1 MHSPSAPLHQ
11 PPTGQAR
18 IFDTHGLAL
27 HQSATPHTRGR
38 RQSQGSDMLPLALGW
53 FSIGLGLA
61 ELLMPRRVSR
71 AVGVPHR
78 PALMRT
84 MGARELA
91 AGVGILRNRQQP
103 AWLWSRVAGDVMDMA
118 LLGAAAR
125 SPQAQ
130 RQRIACALAAVAGVA
145 VADVAASMQQQRS
158 VTRPIHGTVHFS
170 KTIWIN
176 KPAEE
181 VYRFWRNFEGF
192 PRFMGHLEEV
202 KVLDDKRSRWKARGP
217 MGMEVEWDAEIIE
230 DVPNERLAWRSV
242 ENADIDNAGV
252 VRFEKA
258 PGGRGTIVRIE
269 THYRPPAGTA
279 GMIVAKL
286 FGEEPQIQIDGD
298 LRRFKQMIETGE
310 ITTTIGQPAGKRSA
324 IGRLL
329 HQGEP
334 G

>member
-1 MHSPSAPLHQ
+1 MHSPSTPLHDS
-11 PPTGQAR
+11 PAGQAR
-18 IFDTHGLAL
+18 VFDTHGLAL
-27 HQSATPHTRGR
+27 HQSATPHTR
-38 RQSQGSDMLPLALGW
+38 RQRQDNNALPMALGW

-61 ELLMPRRVSR
+61 ELLMPRQVSK

-78 PALMRT
+78 PVLMRT

-103 AWLWSRVAGDVMDMA
+103 AWLWSRVLGDVMDMA
-118 LLGAAAR
+118 FLGVSAR

-130 RQRIACALAAVAGVA
+130 RQRIACAMAAVAGVA
-145 VADVAASMQQQRS
+145 VADVTAGMQQQRS
-158 VTRPIHGTVHFS
+158 VTRPIHGVVHFS

-176 KPAEE
+176 KPAEA
-181 VYRFWRNFEGF
+181 VYQFWRNFEGL
-192 PRFMGHLEEV
+192 PRFMGHLEQV
-202 KVLDDKRSRWKARGP
+202 QILDEKRSHWKARGP
-217 MGMEVEWDAEIIE
+217 MGMPVEWDAEIIE

-242 ENADIDNAGV
+242 ENADIDHAGV

-279 GMIVAKL
+279 GMIVAQL

-310 ITTTIGQPAGKRSA
+310 ITTTVGQPAGKRSP

-329 HQGEP
+329 RQGEP

>member
-1 MHSPSAPLHQ
+1 
-11 PPTGQAR
+11 
-18 IFDTHGLAL
+18 
-27 HQSATPHTRGR
+27 
-38 RQSQGSDMLPLALGW
+38 
-53 FSIGLGLA
+53 LGLA

-71 AVGVPHR
+71 AIGVPHR
-78 PALMRT
+78 PVLMRT

-130 RQRIACALAAVAGVA
+130 RQRIAGALAAVAGVA
-145 VADVAASMQQQRS
+145 VADVTASMQQQRS
-158 VTRPIHGTVHFS
+158 VTRPVHGTVHFS

-181 VYRFWRNFEGF
+181 VYRFWRDFEGF

-202 KVLDDKRSRWKARGP
+202 KTLDEKRSHWKARGP

-242 ENADIDNAGV
+242 ENADIDNAGL

-258 PGGRGTIVRIE
+258 PDGLGPIVRIE
-269 THYRPPAGTA
+269 TLYGPPAGTA

-286 FGEEPQIQIDGD
+286 FGEEPAIQIDGD